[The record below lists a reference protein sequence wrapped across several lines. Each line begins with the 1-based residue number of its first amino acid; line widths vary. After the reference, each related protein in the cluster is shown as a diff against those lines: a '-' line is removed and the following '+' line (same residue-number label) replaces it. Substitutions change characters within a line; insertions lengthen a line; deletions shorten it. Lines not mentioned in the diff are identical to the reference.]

1 MDSIMEVTYQKV
13 TAIAQ
18 FDTIRRGEDEGG
30 VPGPPGGL
38 HLVVQLETGIC
49 QVDHGDSNALE
60 QQLEAVFKIAKHLD
74 AMLLLDEADAFMEQ

>member
-18 FDTIRRGEDEGG
+18 FDTIRRGEDEG
-30 VPGPPGGL
+30 
-38 HLVVQLETGIC
+38 

-74 AMLLLDEADAFMEQ
+74 AMLLLDEADAFMEQRTSYHDTAL